1 MITVIPGLPAGIIGF
16 EASGDVSTEDYRQT
30 LDPVVEQAASG
41 GARVRALAVLG
52 PDLRGYEGGAMLED
66 ARLGLRMWS
75 AWERI
80 ALVTDDHRLRE
91 AIHFLGWMVP
101 GEVRV
106 YATDQRADAVAW
118 LAA

>member
-1 MITVIPGLPAGIIGF
+1 VITIIEGLPAGIIGF
-16 EASGDVSTEDYRQT
+16 EASGEVSSEDYRQT
-30 LDPVVEQAASG
+30 LDPLVDQAMSS

-52 PDLRGYEGGAMLED
+52 TDVDYRSGAMLED
-66 ARLGLRMWS
+66 ARLGLKNWS

-80 ALVTDDHRLRE
+80 AIVSDDRRLRE
-91 AIHFLGWMVP
+91 AIHLLGWMVP

-106 YATDQRADAVAW
+106 FAVDARPDAVAW